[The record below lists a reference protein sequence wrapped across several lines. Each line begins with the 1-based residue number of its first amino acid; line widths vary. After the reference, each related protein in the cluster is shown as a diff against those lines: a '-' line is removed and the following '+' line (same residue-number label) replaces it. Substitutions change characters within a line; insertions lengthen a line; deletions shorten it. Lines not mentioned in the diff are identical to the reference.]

1 MDYAEKGDYRT
12 LVVGRR
18 GIDKSF
24 FMGSV
29 SRYMINNLSNGAL
42 WVIP

>member
-1 MDYAEKGDYRT
+1 MDYSGKGNFHT

-18 GIDKSF
+18 GIDRSF

-29 SRYMINNLSNGAL
+29 SRYMINNLR
-42 WVIP
+42 VFMFCE